1 MVYKFAPH
9 ASINKTLKGADPQ
22 KIGQTV
28 EQIQRKRGGNFE
40 AVDLVNEA
48 RSPKSA
54 LHRVFEWD
62 NTEAAEQYRIQQAR
76 HLLSV
81 LVVETEL
88 PDREN
93 VTHRVFV
100 SVTEQGET
108 GYSSLTHVMTD
119 ESLRR
124 QFLTKLLNQL
134 ETLQEQCKQYQDLA
148 EIMSPV
154 KEKVQQE
161 LKNGPQ
167 APQPVPGSV

>member
-1 MVYKFAPH
+1 MYKFAPH
-9 ASINKTLKGADPQ
+9 ASINRALKNADPQ
-22 KIGQTV
+22 KIGQKV
-28 EQIQRKRGGNFE
+28 EQVQRKRGGNFD
-40 AVDLVNEA
+40 AVDLVTEA
-48 RSPKSA
+48 RPKNSI
-54 LHRVFEWD
+54 LHDVFEWD
-62 NTEAAEQYRIQQAR
+62 DTEAAEQYRIQQAR

-88 PDREN
+88 PDREK

-108 GYSSLTHVMTD
+108 GYSSLAQVMTD
-119 ESLRR
+119 DTLRR

-148 EIMSPV
+148 ELMSPI

-161 LKNGPQ
+161 LENGPQ
-167 APQPVPGSV
+167 APQPVSASV